1 MADPIKNPASEAA
14 KLLGS
19 IKTEKKAAASRAN
32 GCLGGRPRTTTKPA
46 PAETE
51 QPLVRVFTTM
61 TPKES

>member
-1 MADPIKNPASEAA
+1 MTDTIKNPASEAA

-19 IKTEKKAAASRAN
+19 IKTAKKAAASRAN
-32 GCLGGRPRTTTKPA
+32 GCLGGRPRTNANPA

-51 QPLVRVFTTM
+51 KPTQVHVFT